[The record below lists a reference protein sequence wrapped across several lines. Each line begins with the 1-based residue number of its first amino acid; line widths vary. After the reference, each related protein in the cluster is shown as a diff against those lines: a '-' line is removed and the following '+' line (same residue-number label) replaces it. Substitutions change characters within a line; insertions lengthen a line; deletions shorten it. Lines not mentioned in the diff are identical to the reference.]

1 MAKDTFKFKEFV
13 VRHDR
18 SSMRVGT
25 DAVLLGAWAFTDL
38 SATNKDMCVLDIGC
52 GCGLIALMIAQRFHS
67 ARVLGIDID
76 VPSVEEAMENVIC
89 CPFGERVR
97 FQHADVR
104 QFALDEASGKFDL
117 IVCNPPYYTEDT
129 LPPDVRRSKARNT
142 SCLSFGELLVSVC
155 RLLATEGRFSV
166 IIPMQVRNEFISE
179 ALLKGLYLS
188 RECRVYTVS
197 GKASKRVLLEF
208 SFNQYVET
216 VTTTLVLQDS
226 SGKRSLDYAQ
236 LCKDFYL

>member
-97 FQHADVR
+97 FQHAD
-104 QFALDEASGKFDL
+104 SW
-117 IVCNPPYYTEDT
+117 
-129 LPPDVRRSKARNT
+129 
-142 SCLSFGELLVSVC
+142 
-155 RLLATEGRFSV
+155 
-166 IIPMQVRNEFISE
+166 
-179 ALLKGLYLS
+179 
-188 RECRVYTVS
+188 
-197 GKASKRVLLEF
+197 
-208 SFNQYVET
+208 
-216 VTTTLVLQDS
+216 TLVQGADLGCLRWGLGSIGSKSFPGNSAAGGPAPTLGNIAPELRS
-226 SGKRSLDYAQ
+226 SE
-236 LCKDFYL
+236 